1 MKTVHKSVQAWL
13 IDKDYEDESLYNQNF
28 TLRYQRPDRI
38 SRRLERAV
46 RMNVTAK
53 WASVPYQVTSYGL
66 GGMCEDHNDPY
77 GYNEGAELT
86 PERANLVKSGDIF
99 GTVMGW
105 LSDTE
110 AGGATTFFT
119 NDKPLL
125 FWPKKGDAAFW
136 FGLKS
141 DGSKENTVYHGG
153 CPVISGSKW
162 ILNKWIYTF
171 DQFSK
176 LPCDRQ
182 RGQRLK
188 PWNKSTYW

>member
-1 MKTVHKSVQAWL
+1 MQAWL